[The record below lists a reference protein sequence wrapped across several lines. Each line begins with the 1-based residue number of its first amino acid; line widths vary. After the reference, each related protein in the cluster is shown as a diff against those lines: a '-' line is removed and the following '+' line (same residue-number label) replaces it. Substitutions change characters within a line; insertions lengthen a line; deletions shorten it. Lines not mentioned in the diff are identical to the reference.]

1 MKYFVVQKMNDVRGN
16 WEDEVS
22 SFAKQE
28 ALRVLREARREYG
41 DDNVRMIHR
50 TLR

>member
-1 MKYFVVQKMNDVRGN
+1 MKEFVVQKMNDVRGH

-28 ALRVLREARREYG
+28 ALRMLREARREHG
-41 DDNVRMIHR
+41 DYNVRMIHR
-50 TLR
+50 TLH